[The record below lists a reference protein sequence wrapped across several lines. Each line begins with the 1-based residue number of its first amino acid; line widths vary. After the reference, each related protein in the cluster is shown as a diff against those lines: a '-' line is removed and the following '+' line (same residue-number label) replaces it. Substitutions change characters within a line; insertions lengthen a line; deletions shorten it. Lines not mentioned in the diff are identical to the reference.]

1 MKKLSFLSLVTVAM
15 LALGWSSAM
24 AQDVVEVTTTS
35 PQVTQDFDGMWDA
48 TAGEALLNMP
58 QGWRVDR
65 NMTGARMVG
74 AYSSAATSVMYTGG
88 TSLASN
94 AKNGT
99 WNFQSSSTP
108 SDCSVGGLSTTVDGG
123 TRCINV
129 MTCVKNS
136 GDEAIT
142 KLTLGYD
149 IEKYRD
155 GDNPAGFAV
164 QLYTS
169 TDGTNWTSAGDDF
182 YTYFAPDAAT
192 AGAATVPISTT
203 AISGKQLKVSIA
215 AGEQLYLAWNIS
227 VASGSS
233 PNKAMGLSIDNVVID
248 ATFASQDLSA
258 YIYVEDVTKWSA
270 LYMNGSLPESSA
282 VVNGVNYK
290 VWAVDMDGASHTLAF
305 TDGGSNSQTTSI
317 TANRDYYLCLTSSEV
332 TEIADP
338 ENYTGWVDPSRPPF
352 VASGIYLRGEVNSWG
367 AVTDWEFS
375 DEGEGTYVLYDKTLS
390 GAFKVADANWS
401 SACNYGSNGTS
412 VMIDTPY
419 ALVLGTNDNIS
430 CGGNTY
436 VCKKIILTIAN
447 GSATLLLQS
456 DDDETGLTSVY
467 VMGDNNGWNYMDA
480 SGELTLTENNIFT
493 GQVTMN
499 AGDDGYCHWRIYQRL
514 GMVGVW
520 GAESDLTGDNTSGT
534 LVKGSTGTVSTAA
547 GTYDVTF
554 NLTTGEFSLVKS
566 ASTATTMTLQPAD
579 VVLVPELPEQIKV
592 LSLNNSLIYYNNQDA
607 VFNAIAAAMGKNA
620 TWTKHTLLGKSLRTH
635 WDEGDGVAEDGNP
648 GAKMLV
654 RSEAW
659 SHIILQE
666 QSSLPRTDIETFR
679 ANVKRWVDYIREY
692 CPNPNAII
700 IVPINWAYSGDWAN
714 YTAFNNTFLK
724 NYQDV
729 ALDLGVTLCPVG
741 LAYQAVFDTEG
752 ATGTN
757 TWFLDDRHPTLK
769 ATYMA
774 AAMEYG
780 LIFGEDPA
788 AITYAPSDL
797 SGTDA
802 TSMRTY
808 ASNALNGFT
817 NYVDHTA
824 GKVHYKVTVRDQ
836 YGMEIEPA
844 EPVVMTLS
852 DGGNIDEN
860 NVFTSNGTNGTFN
873 VNATTGNFSA
883 DATIKVATAET
894 EVVVYPA
901 IELNEETLSASQD
914 FDAIGDAATATLP
927 DAWRIDRILTAPRTV
942 GRFDMA
948 DTHTMYSGGVNL
960 ASNAKNGTWNFG
972 ADDTS
977 DRALGGI
984 STGVADATRCV
995 NLYAHLL
1002 NTGRKNIENVNVAY
1016 NVEKYRKGSNA
1027 AGFAVQL
1034 YYSIDGRNWTS
1045 AGDKFRTYFAP
1056 DSETAGYAS
1065 VPGETVAVSDVLDV
1079 PISRGCDLY
1088 LAWNITVAS
1097 GDAANAAMAIGI
1109 DDFSVSGELP
1119 TIPASNYYIYVDD
1132 QTGWDALGLYAW
1144 GDSELFGSWPGEASV
1159 GEVSIDDSKTIY
1171 KVFMLNTEGGNYNLI
1186 FNNWNNGKQ
1195 LPDYNITANRDYYF
1209 RIDENSV
1216 TELDVVSVV
1225 ENVVDG
1231 KNAITVSGN
1240 VASFPGMIEVYNIN
1254 GQRVAAGS
1262 NTLSLGSLAK
1272 GIYILR
1278 ATDGK
1283 QVTSLKV
1290 AR

>member
-1 MKKLSFLSLVTVAM
+1 MKKHLFLLLVAVTM
-15 LALGWSSAM
+15 LGWSNVQ
-24 AQDVVEVTTTS
+24 AQDMVEVNASTT
-35 PQVTQDFDGMWDA
+35 QVTQNFDSMWN
-48 TAGEALLNMP
+48 AGEALLDMP

-65 NMTGARMVG
+65 NMTAARTVG
-74 AYSSAATSVMYTGG
+74 SFASAATSVMYSGG

-99 WNFQSSSTP
+99 WNFLSSTTTG
-108 SDCSVGGLSTTVDGG
+108 DCSVGGLSTTVDGG

-136 GDEAIT
+136 GNEAVS
-142 KLTLGYD
+142 KLTIGYD
-149 IEKYRD
+149 IEKYRN

-192 AGAATVPISTT
+192 AGEATVPISTT
-203 AISGKQLKVSIA
+203 AINGKQLKVNIA

-248 ATFASQDLSA
+248 ATFASQDQSA
-258 YIYVEDVTKWSA
+258 YIYVEDVTKWSN
-270 LYMNGSLPESSA
+270 LYMAADGNIASLPESSA

-290 VWAVDMDGASHTLAF
+290 VWAIDMDGNNHNLAF
-305 TDGGSNSQTTSI
+305 SDGGSNSITTSI
-317 TANRDYYLCLTSSEV
+317 TASRDYYLCLTSSEV
-332 TEIADP
+332 TEIDDP
-338 ENYTGWVDPSRPPF
+338 STYTGWVDPSRPPF

-367 AVTDWEFS
+367 AVSEWEFS
-375 DEGEGTYVLYDKTLS
+375 NEGDGVYSLYDKTLS

-401 SACNYGSNGTS
+401 SACNYGSNGAS

-436 VCKKIILTIAN
+436 VCKRIVLTIADGN
-447 GSATLLLQS
+447 ATLLLQS

-467 VMGDNNGWNYMDA
+467 VMGDNNGWNYMDT
-480 SGELTLTENNIFT
+480 SGQLQLTENNVFT

-566 ASTATTMTLQPAD
+566 ASTPTTMTLQPVD
-579 VVLVPELPEQIKV
+579 VVLVPQLPEQVKV
-592 LSLNNSLIYYNNQDA
+592 LSLNNSLIYYNDQDA
-607 VFNAIAAAMGKNA
+607 VFNDIAASMGKNA
-620 TWTKHTLLGKSLRTH
+620 FWTKHTLLGKSLKTH

-700 IVPINWAYSGDWAN
+700 IVPVNWAYSGDWTN
-714 YTAFNNTFLK
+714 YTAFNSTFVK

-741 LAYQAVFDTEG
+741 VAYQAVYDNEG
-752 ATGTN
+752 ATGTS

-780 LIFGEDPA
+780 LIFGEDPTSIA
-788 AITYAPSDL
+788 YAPSDL
-797 SGTDA
+797 SGNDA
-802 TSMRTY
+802 SSMRTY
-808 ASNALNGFT
+808 ASNALSGFV
-817 NYVDHTA
+817 NFVDHTA
-824 GKVHYKVTVRDQ
+824 GQVHYKVTVRDQ
-836 YGMEIEPA
+836 YGMEIEP
-844 EPVVMTLS
+844 EDPVEMTLS
-852 DGGNIDEN
+852 DGGTLEN
-860 NVFTSNGTNGTFN
+860 SVFTSNGTNGTFN
-873 VNATTGNFSA
+873 VNATTGSFSQ
-883 DATIKVATAET
+883 DATVKVATAET
-894 EVVVYPA
+894 QVVVYPA
-901 IELNEETLSASQD
+901 IELNEQNLNASEN
-914 FDAIGDAATATLP
+914 FNSIGDEATATLP
-927 DAWRIDRILTAPRTV
+927 EAWRIDRQITAPRTV
-942 GRFDMA
+942 GRFDLA
-948 DTHTMYSGGVNL
+948 DTQTMYSGGTNL

-984 STGVADATRCV
+984 STGVANATRCV

-1002 NTGRKNIENVNVAY
+1002 NTGNKNIENVNVSY

-1045 AGDKFRTYFAP
+1045 AGDKFYTYLAP

-1119 TIPASNYYIYVDD
+1119 TIPESKHYIFVDD

-1159 GEVSIDDSKTIY
+1159 GEMTFDKSTTY
-1171 KVFMLNTEGGNYNLI
+1171 KVFLLDTEGGNYHLI

-1195 LPDYNITANRDYYF
+1195 LPDYDIVADRDYYF
-1209 RIDENSV
+1209 RINETSV
-1216 TELDVVSVV
+1216 TEIETTGVQ
-1225 ENVVDG
+1225 NVADS
-1231 KNAITVSGN
+1231 KTTISVSGN
-1240 VASFPGMIEVYNIN
+1240 TAYFPGMIEVYNIN
-1254 GQRVAAGS
+1254 GQKLGES
-1262 NTLSLGSLAK
+1262 NNYLNLNHLNQ

-1283 QVTSLKV
+1283 QVVTLKV
-1290 AR
+1290 KK

>member
-1 MKKLSFLSLVTVAM
+1 MKKILFLILVTIAM
-15 LALGWSSAM
+15 LGWSNAQ
-24 AQDVVEVTTTS
+24 AQDVVEVTAAS
-35 PQVTQDFDGMWDA
+35 PQVTQDFNTMWDA
-48 TAGEALLNMP
+48 AAGEALLDMP

-74 AYSSAATSVMYTGG
+74 AYSSAATTVMYTGG

-99 WNFQSSSTP
+99 WNFLSSSVTG
-108 SDCSVGGLSTTVDGG
+108 DCSVGGLSTTVDGG

-142 KLTLGYD
+142 KLSLGYD

-155 GDNPAGFAV
+155 GDNAAGFAV

-169 TDGTNWTSAGDDF
+169 TDGTNWTSAGEDF

-192 AGAATVPISTT
+192 QGAAVVPISTT
-203 AISGKQLKVSIA
+203 AISGKQLKVDIA

-248 ATFASQDLSA
+248 ATFSSQDLSA
-258 YIYVEDVTKWSA
+258 YIYVEDVTKWSN

-290 VWAVDMDGASHTLAF
+290 VWAIDMDGAEHTLAF
-305 TDGGSNSQTTSI
+305 SDGGNNNQATSV
-317 TANRDYYLCLTSSEV
+317 TANRDYYLCLTSTEV
-332 TEIADP
+332 TEITDP

-367 AVTDWEFS
+367 AVADWEFS
-375 DEGEGTYVLYDKTLS
+375 DEGNGTYVLYDKTLS

-401 SACNYGSNGTS
+401 SACNYGSNGAS

-419 ALVLGTNDNIS
+419 QLVLGTNDNIS

-436 VCKKIILTIAN
+436 VCKKIILTIADGN
-447 GSATLLLQS
+447 ATLLLQS
-456 DDDETGLTSVY
+456 DDDETGLTEVY
-467 VMGDNNGWNYMDA
+467 VMGDNNGWNYMDT
-480 SGELTLTENNIFT
+480 SGKLQLTENNIFT

-554 NLTTGEFSLVKS
+554 NLSTGEYSLVKS
-566 ASTATTMTLQPAD
+566 ASTPTTMTLQPAN
-579 VVLVPELPEQIKV
+579 VVLVPELPAEVKV
-592 LSLNNSLIYYNNQDA
+592 LSLNNSLIYYNDQDA
-607 VFNAIAAAMGKNA
+607 VFNDIAAAMGKNA
-620 TWTKHTLLGKSLRTH
+620 HWTKHTLLGKSLQTH
-635 WDEGDGVAEDGNP
+635 WEEGDGVAEDGNP

-666 QSSLPRTDIETFR
+666 QSSLPRTNIEAFR

-692 CPNPNAII
+692 CPNPNAVI
-700 IVPINWAYSGDWAN
+700 IVPVNWAYSGDWSN
-714 YTAFNNTFLK
+714 YTAFNNTFVK

-741 LAYQAVFDTEG
+741 VAYQAVYDAEG

-788 AITYAPSDL
+788 SITYAPGDL
-797 SGTDA
+797 SASDA
-802 TSMRTY
+802 ASMRTY

-824 GKVHYKVTVRDQ
+824 GQVHYKVTVRDQ
-836 YGMEIEPA
+836 FGMEIEPA
-844 EPVVMTLS
+844 DPVVMTLS
-852 DGGNIDEN
+852 DGGTLVNS
-860 NVFTSNGTNGTFN
+860 VFTSNGTNGTFN
-873 VNATTGNFSA
+873 VNAATGNFSA
-883 DATIKVATAET
+883 DATVKVAAAET
-894 EVVVYPA
+894 EVVVFPA
-901 IELNEETLSASQD
+901 IELNEQTLNASEN
-914 FDAIGDAATATLP
+914 FNAMGDAAIATLP
-927 DAWRIDRILTAPRTV
+927 EAWRIDRQITAPRTV

-948 DTHTMYSGGVNL
+948 DTETMYSGGVNL

-972 ADDTS
+972 ADDNS

-984 STGVADATRCV
+984 STGVANATRCV

-1002 NTGRKNIENVNVAY
+1002 NTGKKNIENVNVSY
-1016 NVEKYRKGSNA
+1016 NVEKYRKGSNG

-1119 TIPASNYYIYVDD
+1119 TIPASKYYIYVDD

-1144 GDSELFGSWPGEASV
+1144 GDSELFGAWPGEASV
-1159 GEVSIDDSKTIY
+1159 GEVSLNKATTY
-1171 KVFMLNTEGGNYNLI
+1171 KVFLLNTEGGNYNLI

-1195 LPDYNITANRDYYF
+1195 LPDYNITADRDFYF
-1209 RIDENSV
+1209 RIDESGV
-1216 TELDVVSVV
+1216 TEVEVSTII
-1225 ENVVDG
+1225 ENVADN
-1231 KNAITVSGN
+1231 KAAITVSGN
-1240 VASFPGMIEVYNIN
+1240 VAYFPGMIEVYSVN
-1254 GQRVAAGS
+1254 GQKLASG
-1262 NTLSLGSLAK
+1262 NTTLSLDNLTK

-1283 QVTSLKV
+1283 QVTTLKV
-1290 AR
+1290 KR

>member
-1 MKKLSFLSLVTVAM
+1 MKKHLFQFLVAVVM
-15 LALGWSSAM
+15 LGWSSAQ
-24 AQDVVEVTTTS
+24 AQDVVEVTAAS
-35 PQVTQDFDGMWDA
+35 PQVTQNFDGMWDA
-48 TAGEALLNMP
+48 TTGEALLDMP

-74 AYSSAATSVMYTGG
+74 AYSSATTSVMYTGG

-99 WNFQSSSTP
+99 WNFLSSSVTG
-108 SDCSVGGLSTTVDGG
+108 DCSVGGLSTTVDGG

-136 GDEAIT
+136 GDEGIT
-142 KLTLGYD
+142 KLSLNYD

-169 TDGTNWTSAGDDF
+169 TNGTNWTSAGEDF

-192 AGAATVPISTT
+192 QGAAVVPISTT
-203 AISGKQLKVSIA
+203 SISGKQLKVDIA
-215 AGEQLYLAWNIS
+215 VGQQLYLAWNIS

-258 YIYVEDVTKWSA
+258 YIYVEDVTKWSN

-290 VWAVDMDGASHTLAF
+290 VWAIDMDGAEHTLAF
-305 TDGGSNSQTTSI
+305 SDGGNNNQATSV
-317 TANRDYYLCLTSSEV
+317 TANRDYYLCLTSTEV
-332 TEIADP
+332 TEITDP

-367 AVTDWEFS
+367 AVTEWEFS

-419 ALVLGTNDNIS
+419 SLVLGTNDNIS

-436 VCKKIILTIAN
+436 VCKKIILTITN
-447 GSATLLLQS
+447 GNATLLLQS
-456 DDDETGLTSVY
+456 DDDETGLTEVY
-467 VMGDNNGWNYMDA
+467 VMGDNNGWNYMDT
-480 SGELTLTENNIFT
+480 SGKLQLTENNIFT

-499 AGDDGYCHWRIYQRL
+499 AGDYGYCHWRIYQRL

-520 GAESDLTGDNTSGT
+520 GTESDLTGDNTSGT

-554 NLTTGEFSLVKS
+554 NLSTGEYSLVKS
-566 ASTATTMTLQPAD
+566 ASTPTTMTLQPAN
-579 VVLVPELPEQIKV
+579 VVLVPELPEQVKV
-592 LSLNNSLIYYNNQDA
+592 LSLNNSLIYYNDQDA
-607 VFNAIAAAMGKNA
+607 VFNDIATAMGKNA
-620 TWTKHTLLGKSLRTH
+620 HWTKHTLLGKSLQTH
-635 WDEGDGVAEDGNP
+635 WEEGDGVAEDGNP

-654 RSEAW
+654 RSETW

-666 QSSLPRTDIETFR
+666 QSSLPRTNIEAFR

-692 CPNPNAII
+692 CPNPNAVI
-700 IVPINWAYSGDWAN
+700 IVPVNWAYSGDWSN
-714 YTAFNNTFLK
+714 YTAFNNTFVK
-724 NYQDV
+724 NYLDV

-741 LAYQAVFDTEG
+741 VAYQAVYDAEG

-788 AITYAPSDL
+788 SITYAPSDL
-797 SGTDA
+797 SASDA
-802 TSMRTY
+802 ASMRTY

-824 GKVHYKVTVRDQ
+824 GQVHYKVTVRDQ
-836 YGMEIEPA
+836 FGMEIEPA
-844 EPVVMTLS
+844 DPVVMTLS
-852 DGGNIDEN
+852 DGGTLANS
-860 NVFTSNGTNGTFN
+860 VFTSNGTNGTFN
-873 VNATTGNFSA
+873 VNAATGNFSA
-883 DATIKVATAET
+883 DATVKVATAET
-894 EVVVYPA
+894 EVVVFPA
-901 IELNEETLSASQD
+901 IELNEQTLSASQD
-914 FDAIGDAATATLP
+914 FNAIGDEATATLP
-927 DAWRIDRILTAPRTV
+927 DAWRIDRQITAPRTV
-942 GRFDMA
+942 GRFDQA
-948 DTHTMYSGGVNL
+948 DTQTMYSGGVNL

-995 NLYAHLL
+995 NLYTHLL
-1002 NTGRKNIENVNVAY
+1002 NTGKKNIENVNVSY

-1034 YYSIDGRNWTS
+1034 YYSIEGRNWTS

-1097 GDAANAAMAIGI
+1097 GTAANAAMAIGI

-1119 TIPASNYYIYVDD
+1119 TIPASKYYIYVDD

-1144 GDSELFGSWPGEASV
+1144 GDSELFGAWPGEASV
-1159 GEVSIDDSKTIY
+1159 GEVSLDKSTIY
-1171 KVFMLNTEGGNYNLI
+1171 KVFLFNTEGGNYNLI

-1195 LPDYNITANRDYYF
+1195 LPDYNITADRDYYF
-1209 RIDENSV
+1209 QIDENGV
-1216 TELDVVSVV
+1216 REVEVSTVV
-1225 ENVVDG
+1225 ENVADS
-1231 KNAITVSGN
+1231 KTAITVSGDI
-1240 VASFPGMIEVYNIN
+1240 ARFPGMIEVYNIN
-1254 GQRVAAGS
+1254 GQKLATGK
-1262 NTLSLGSLAK
+1262 NTLSLANLTK

-1278 ATDGK
+1278 ASDGK
-1283 QVTSLKV
+1283 QVTTLKM
-1290 AR
+1290 AK

>member
-1 MKKLSFLSLVTVAM
+1 MKKHLFLILVAM
-15 LALGWSSAM
+15 VMLGWSNAQ
-24 AQDVVEVTTTS
+24 AQDVVEVNASAT
-35 PQVTQDFDGMWDA
+35 QVTQDFDGMWDA
-48 TAGEALLNMP
+48 TAGEATLNMP

-74 AYSSAATSVMYTGG
+74 AYSSAATTVMYSGG

-129 MTCVKNS
+129 MTCVKNA

-142 KLTLGYD
+142 KLTINYD

-169 TDGTNWTSAGDDF
+169 TDGTNWTSAGEDF

-192 AGAATVPISTT
+192 QGAANVPINTT
-203 AISGKQLKVSIA
+203 AINGKQIKVNIA

-282 VVNGVNYK
+282 QVNGVNYK
-290 VWAVDMDGASHTLAF
+290 VWAIDMDGANHTLTF
-305 TDGGSNSQTTSI
+305 TDGGSNNQTMNI
-317 TANRDYYLCLTSSEV
+317 TASRDYYLCLTSTEV
-332 TEIADP
+332 TEITDP

-375 DEGEGTYVLYDKTLS
+375 DEGDGVYTLYDKTLS

-419 ALVLGTNDNIS
+419 SLVLGTNDNIS

-456 DDDETGLTSVY
+456 DDDETGLTEVY
-467 VMGDNNGWNYMDA
+467 VIGDNNGWNYMDT
-480 SGELTLTENNIFT
+480 SGKLQLTENNIFT
-493 GQVTMN
+493 GQVTMS
-499 AGDDGYCHWRIYQRL
+499 AGEDGYSHWRIYLRL

-534 LVKGSTGTVSTAA
+534 LVKGSTGKVSTAA

-554 NLTTGEFSLVKS
+554 NLSTGEYSLVKS
-566 ASTATTMTLQPAD
+566 ASTPTTMTLQPAN
-579 VVLVPELPEQIKV
+579 VVLVPELPEEVKV
-592 LSLNNSLIYYNNQDA
+592 LSLNNSLIYYNDQDA
-607 VFNAIAAAMGKNA
+607 VFNDIAAAMGKNA
-620 TWTKHTLLGKSLRTH
+620 NWTKHTLLGKSLQTH
-635 WDEGDGVAEDGNP
+635 WEEGDGVAEDGNP

-666 QSSLPRTDIETFR
+666 QSSLPRTNIEAFR

-700 IVPINWAYSGDWAN
+700 IVPINWAYSGDWSN
-714 YTAFNNTFLK
+714 YTAFNSTFVK

-741 LAYQAVFDTEG
+741 VAYQAVYDAEG
-752 ATGTN
+752 AEGTN

-788 AITYAPSDL
+788 SITYAPSDL
-797 SGTDA
+797 SA
-802 TSMRTY
+802 SEAVSMRTY

-824 GKVHYKVTVRDQ
+824 GQVHYKVTVRDQ
-836 YGMEIEPA
+836 FGMEIEPA

-852 DGGNIDEN
+852 DGGNIDAN

-883 DATIKVATAET
+883 DATVKVAAAET
-894 EVVVYPA
+894 EVVVFPA
-901 IELNEETLSASQD
+901 IELNEQTLNASEN
-914 FDAIGDAATATLP
+914 FDAIGDEATATLP
-927 DAWRIDRILTAPRTV
+927 DAWRIDRQLTAPRTV

-948 DTHTMYSGGVNL
+948 DTETMYSGGVNL

-984 STGVADATRCV
+984 STGVANATRCV

-1002 NTGRKNIENVNVAY
+1002 NTGKKNIENVNVSY
-1016 NVEKYRKGSNA
+1016 NVEKYRKGSNG

-1109 DDFSVSGELP
+1109 DNFSISGELP
-1119 TIPASNYYIYVDD
+1119 TIPASKYYIYVDD

-1144 GDSELFGSWPGEASV
+1144 GDSELFGAWPGEASV
-1159 GEVSIDDSKTIY
+1159 GEVSLNKETTY
-1171 KVFMLNTEGGNYNLI
+1171 KVFLLDTEGGNYHLI

-1195 LPDYNITANRDYYF
+1195 LPDYDIVANRDYYF
-1209 RIDENSV
+1209 QIDENGV
-1216 TELDVVSVV
+1216 REVEVSTVI
-1225 ENVVDG
+1225 ENVVDN
-1231 KNAITVSGN
+1231 KTTITVSGN
-1240 VASFPGMIEVYNIN
+1240 TASFPGMIEVYNIN
-1254 GQRVAAGS
+1254 GQKMSQGN
-1262 NTLSLGSLAK
+1262 NTVSLENLTK

-1290 AR
+1290 KR